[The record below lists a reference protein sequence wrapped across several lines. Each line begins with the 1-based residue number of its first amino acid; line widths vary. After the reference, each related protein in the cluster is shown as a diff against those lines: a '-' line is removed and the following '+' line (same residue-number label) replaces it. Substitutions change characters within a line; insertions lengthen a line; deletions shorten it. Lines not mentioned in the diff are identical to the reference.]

1 MMSRCALLFLLLP
14 ACVSR
19 TTVGAELALNEE
31 AGADSRTD
39 GGADDSDALLDPEQ
53 EAIRDFQKDLIGSW
67 FGELTLAGI
76 LTQPTGFVFGADSVY
91 TFCTKPKTRCS
102 APGLYF
108 VTDQLSNGHFA
119 GELHNVAMDRTLIED
134 MWIERGGKR
143 DILHFWL
150 RNGGL
155 SFEAVLPRVE

>member
-1 MMSRCALLFLLLP
+1 MLLVT

-19 TTVGAELALNEE
+19 TTVGTELALNED

-39 GGADDSDALLDPEQ
+39 GGAAASDAMLDPEQ
-53 EAIRDFQKDLIGSW
+53 EAIRDFEKQLLGPW

-76 LTQPTGFVFGADSVY
+76 LTQPTGFMFGADSVY
-91 TFCTKPKTRCS
+91 TFCTEPKKRCS

-119 GELHNVAMDRTLIED
+119 GELHNGAMDRTLIED
-134 MWIERGGKR
+134 MWIEVGGKP

-150 RNGGL
+150 RNAGL
-155 SFEAVLPRVE
+155 SFEAVLRRVE